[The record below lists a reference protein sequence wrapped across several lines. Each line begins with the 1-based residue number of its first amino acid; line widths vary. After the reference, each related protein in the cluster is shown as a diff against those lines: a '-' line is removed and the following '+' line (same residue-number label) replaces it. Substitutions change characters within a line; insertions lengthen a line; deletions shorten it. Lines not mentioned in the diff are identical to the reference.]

1 MKTKEDELW
10 MRRCL
15 QLARCG
21 EQGAAPNP
29 MVGAV
34 IVRNGKIIGEGFH
47 ACCGKAHAE
56 VNAIAA
62 VSHPEW
68 LHDSCLYVSL
78 EPCAHYGR
86 TPPCAK
92 LIIEKGIPEV
102 VVGMTDPFSKVN
114 GAGIRMLRE
123 AGVKVRTGILE
134 DECRDLNRKF
144 IVCQT
149 LQRPYVFLKWAQSA
163 DGFLAPSVQPDGKI
177 FVSTPHTQIGVHRL
191 RTLNRAILVGRNTA
205 MADNP
210 SLTARKWYGDNPL
223 RIVFDKHGVLPAHL
237 RLFDGSAP
245 TLVVG
250 EDDNEERRRQCNYTF
265 LRVDDG
271 SDTLSQLLAYL
282 KDHDIQSLLVEGGRQ
297 TLDAF
302 LQSGLWDEAQVEI
315 GKTIFHAGVQAPC
328 LPQNAVLKVSQSFGH
343 SFLHYSHIGNR
354 P

>member
-1 MKTKEDELW
+1 MTIEDELW

-34 IVRNGKIIGEGFH
+34 IVRNGTIIGEGFH
-47 ACCGKAHAE
+47 ACCGKSHAE

-62 VSHPEW
+62 VRHPEW
-68 LHDSCLYVSL
+68 LRDSCLYVSL

-86 TPPCAK
+86 TPPCVR

-102 VVGMTDPFSKVN
+102 VVGMIDPFSKVN
-114 GAGIRMLRE
+114 GAGVRMLRD
-123 AGVKVRTGILE
+123 AGVKVRTGVLE
-134 DECRDLNRKF
+134 EECRALNREF
-144 IVCQT
+144 ITCQT
-149 LQRPYVFLKWAQSA
+149 SGRPYVLLKWAQSA

-191 RTLNRAILVGRNTA
+191 RTLHQAILVGRNTA

-210 SLTARKWYGDNPL
+210 SLTARKWYGNNPL
-223 RIVFDKHGVLPAHL
+223 RVVLDRNGLLPPCL
-237 RLFDGSAP
+237 RLFDGTAP

-250 EDDNEERRRQCNYTF
+250 DIDNEERRRQCKYSF
-265 LRVDDG
+265 LHVDY
-271 SDTLSQLLAYL
+271 SRNTLQQLLAHL
-282 KDHDIQSLLVEGGRQ
+282 KDNGIQSLLVEGGRQ
-297 TLDAF
+297 LLDSF
-302 LQSGLWDEAQVEI
+302 LQSGLWDELQVEI
-315 GKTIFHAGVQAPC
+315 GKTCFHAGMQAPG
-328 LPQNAVLKVSQSFGH
+328 LPQNAELRASQSFGH
-343 SFLHYSHIGNR
+343 SFLHYFHISNR